1 MRRGDKATERPAAQ
15 VLVVD
20 DEPDIRE
27 LLELTLVRMG
37 LDVETVGSIAE
48 AKERLK
54 GERFDLCLTDMRL
67 GDGEGLDLVRHIAA
81 LAADVPV
88 AVITAYGSA
97 ENAVAALKAGA
108 FDYGS
113 QPAGPDQLR
122 ALVRSA
128 LSLPGA
134 EARPRDQRLLGDSA
148 PLAQVRSLIGKLART
163 QAPVY
168 IAGESGRGKEV
179 AARLIHEQSAR
190 RDKPFVPVNCGAIP
204 ETLMESELFGY
215 R

>member
-1 MRRGDKATERPAAQ
+1 MRRGDRSGERPSAQ

-67 GDGEGLDLVRHIAA
+67 GDGEGLELVRHIAA
-81 LAADVPV
+81 QAAEVPV

-108 FDYGS
+108 FDYVSKPVGLE
-113 QPAGPDQLR
+113 QLR
-122 ALVRSA
+122 ALVRAA
-128 LSLPGA
+128 LSLPEGS
-134 EARPRDQRLLGDSA
+134 EAGPKDKRLLGDSA
-148 PLAQVRSLIGKLART
+148 PLVQVRALI
-163 QAPVY
+163 
-168 IAGESGRGKEV
+168 
-179 AARLIHEQSAR
+179 
-190 RDKPFVPVNCGAIP
+190 
-204 ETLMESELFGY
+204 
-215 R
+215 